1 MRNAGNKKLLALLVT
16 LALLAMGLF
25 AMGSTFAGQVNRND
39 TPEQK
44 LSDTQDFRITVDY
57 YADGSYSKP
66 LLVGSPV
73 FTRDVLWCPNKTEI
87 VYLKI
92 ASNEAFPVESTLSME
107 VGNSSLNDVME
118 YVILPGLT
126 PTSDKL
132 PQSWQDLKDAAVD
145 LTAGSQPIF
154 TNLALN
160 DDTPVFYA
168 VALHMNENASSDY
181 QNKALNLTF
190 KLRTD
195 ANYEPGATPAK

>member
-25 AMGSTFAGQVNRND
+25 AMGSTFAGQVDRSD
-39 TPEQK
+39 GDKEK
-44 LSDTQDFRITVDY
+44 LTDTQDFSITVDY
-57 YADGSYSKP
+57 YANGSYSKP

-73 FTRDVLWCPNKTEI
+73 FTENVLWCPNKTEI

-92 ASNEAFPVESTLSME
+92 ASGEDFPVESTLSME
-107 VGNSSLNDVME
+107 VGSNGLNDVME

-126 PTSDKL
+126 PTSANL
-132 PQSWQDLKDAAVD
+132 PKSWADLKDNAVK

-154 TNLALN
+154 TNLAMN
-160 DDTPVFYA
+160 DNTPVYYA

-195 ANYEPGATPAK
+195 ANYTHGETPAK